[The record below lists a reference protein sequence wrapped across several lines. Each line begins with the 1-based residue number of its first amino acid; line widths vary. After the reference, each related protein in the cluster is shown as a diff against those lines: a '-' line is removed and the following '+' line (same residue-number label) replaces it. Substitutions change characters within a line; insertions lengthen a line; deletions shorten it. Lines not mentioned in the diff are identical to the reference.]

1 MSPTAHR
8 TLNSALA
15 MSDPGPADH
24 LSEQTSKQIHELWS
38 MYVADSADESCVTL
52 DEYLNVTDRV
62 DRYLAA
68 FNPRGDSGE
77 SEKVKRERKETMF
90 NEELADQVLSAPPAP
105 SPHNSRLCSTVC

>member
-1 MSPTAHR
+1 
-8 TLNSALA
+8 

-24 LSEQTSKQIHELWS
+24 LSEQTKKQVHELWS
-38 MYVADSADESCVTL
+38 LYVADSADESCVTL

-68 FNPRGDSGE
+68 FNPRGESGE

-90 NEELADQVLSAPPAP
+90 NEELADQVLSAHLAP
-105 SPHNSRLCSTVC
+105 SPHNFRLCSTVCSR